1 MRAPRKRTGL
11 RIPMDLNTALILEA
25 EKREMSKNALMVK
38 ILRNWL
44 KAKKGGKED
53 E

>member
-1 MRAPRKRTGL
+1 VRTPRKRTGL

-38 ILRNWL
+38 ILRNWV
-44 KAKKGGKED
+44 KE
-53 E
+53 EERRGRG